1 MRGEMVNLAHWRP
14 QPGGMGNKAP
24 LKQALP
30 MRLELVV
37 GGRMQDLGIGM
48 GSLIPARPND
58 NGGPWHRK
66 GIPHLRNLYTLG

>member
-1 MRGEMVNLAHWRP
+1 
-14 QPGGMGNKAP
+14 
-24 LKQALP
+24 